1 MTQGGHS
8 GSRDH
13 QLVVLRLLEAEDV
26 CQPETF
32 MYLFNSQLV
41 NTHEAEELGVMLGK
55 SCKRCRSCADCNLRA
70 IMLSREKEQVVRRV
84 EDLIQYGDEGTCSVS
99 VSYPWTEDIL
109 KLSDNLRQVVDFQSS
124 VERRLVQD
132 GMLDVYNK
140 ELRKFVD
147 RGAISKLTQEEFDSY
162 SRDAQ
167 QYCFTHM

>member
-1 MTQGGHS
+1 
-8 GSRDH
+8 
-13 QLVVLRLLEAEDV
+13 
-26 CQPETF
+26 
-32 MYLFNSQLV
+32 
-41 NTHEAEELGVMLGK
+41 
-55 SCKRCRSCADCNLRA
+55 
-70 IMLSREKEQVVRRV
+70 MLSREKEQVVRRV

-99 VSYPWTEDIL
+99 VSYPWMEDIL